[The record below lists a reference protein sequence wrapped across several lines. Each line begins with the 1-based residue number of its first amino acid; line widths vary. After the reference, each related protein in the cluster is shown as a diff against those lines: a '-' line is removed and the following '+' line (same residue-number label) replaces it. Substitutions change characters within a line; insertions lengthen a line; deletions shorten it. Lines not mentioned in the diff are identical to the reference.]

1 MSVIAK
7 GRHSE
12 EIQRGV
18 TKNVGLNAKVQ
29 WIAGIYP
36 RLDSLVSYLFEKRQA
51 TVCLQKHKLYNFLHC
66 RPIDF
71 ATPSLWLALR
81 VPPYG
86 RLIQINHYPMSW
98 GTQLFY
104 DAYCKNR
111 GN

>member
-36 RLDSLVSYLFEKRQA
+36 WLDSLVSYLFEKKASNGMPAETQ
-51 TVCLQKHKLYNFLHC
+51 TIQL
-66 RPIDF
+66 
-71 ATPSLWLALR
+71 PSL
-81 VPPYG
+81 
-86 RLIQINHYPMSW
+86 
-98 GTQLFY
+98 
-104 DAYCKNR
+104 
-111 GN
+111 